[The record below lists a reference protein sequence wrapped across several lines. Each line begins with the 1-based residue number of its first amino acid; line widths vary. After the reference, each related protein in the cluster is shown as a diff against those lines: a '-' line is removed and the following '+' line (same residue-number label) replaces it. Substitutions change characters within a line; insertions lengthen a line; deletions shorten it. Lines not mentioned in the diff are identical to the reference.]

1 MNLNLSYLLPLLI
14 GLLINLYL
22 YAKEQTNAVDIE
34 KNIIMSRPFQT
45 VISNELY
52 ALSFSPLFKN
62 FVNDNEQ
69 DEQVLDQNK
78 MIAEAKLGHLMD
90 YRVLTTLKI
99 IMMFVAAMLT
109 LIMFL
114 LSDYTGPI
122 IEFLFGFPAKEGKD
136 LTAVYLVVIIGL
148 VMILIPNRMVKSRSN
163 KNKVGFQE
171 DLPILQ
177 LFIVL
182 LLGAN
187 RPIGEILYILSKTEM
202 RYNSIFS
209 TAYRIYLRDR
219 GAAFDYLRSM
229 FHGTH
234 FTDTIDILATY
245 QDYSKKD
252 SLIILKNN
260 MEILQEDVINY
271 KKGKNI
277 GKNLFTEGSIAL
289 PFVALMLLGVA
300 PIIVYALGMMSSAQN
315 MG

>member
-1 MNLNLSYLLPLLI
+1 MNLSYMVPLFL
-14 GLLINLYL
+14 GLLVNLYVL
-22 YAKEQTNAVDIE
+22 FKQQAEAADAE
-34 KNIIMSRPFQT
+34 RNIIMTRPFKS
-45 VISNELY
+45 IWSNELY
-52 ALSFSPLFKN
+52 ALSFSPLFAN
-62 FVNDNEQ
+62 FIND
-69 DEQVLDQNK
+69 DENHEVVLDTNK
-78 MIAEAKLGHLMD
+78 MIAEAELSDIMD
-90 YRVLTTLKI
+90 YRVLTVLKI
-99 IMMFVAAMLT
+99 IIMLVVASVT
-109 LIMFL
+109 LITFL

-122 IEFLFGFPAKEGKD
+122 VNFLFGFPYDGGRD
-136 LTAVYLVVIIGL
+136 MTFVYVVGIIGL
-148 VMILIPNRMVKSRSN
+148 FMIIIPNRIVKSRSN

-187 RPIGEILYILSKTEM
+187 RPIGEVMYILSKTDM

-219 GAAFDYLRSM
+219 SAAFEYLRQM
-229 FHGTH
+229 FNGTH

-252 SLIILKNN
+252 SLAILKNN
-260 MEILQEDVINY
+260 MKILQEDVINY
-271 KKGKNI
+271 KKGKNV

-289 PFVALMLLGVA
+289 PFVALMALGVA

-315 MG
+315 LQ

>member
-1 MNLNLSYLLPLLI
+1 MNLSYLIPIVL
-14 GLLINLYL
+14 GLLINVYV
-22 YAKEQTNAVDIE
+22 YVKQQAEAVDIE
-34 KNIIMSRPFQT
+34 KNIVMTRPFKS
-45 VISNELY
+45 VLSNELY
-52 ALSFSPLFKN
+52 ALSFSPLFKP
-62 FVNDNEQ
+62 FISDNEQ
-69 DEQVLDQNK
+69 SERVLDENK
-78 MIAEAKLGHLMD
+78 MIAEAQLGHLLD
-90 YRVLTTLKI
+90 YRVLTVFKI
-99 IMMFVAAMLT
+99 IIMFIAAVAT
-109 LIMFL
+109 FIMFL

-122 IEFLFGFPAKEGKD
+122 IEFLFGFPYEGGKD
-136 LTAVYLVVIIGL
+136 LTIVYVVGIIGL
-148 VMILIPNRMVKSRSN
+148 SMIIIPKQIIKSRSN

-187 RPIGEILYILSKTEM
+187 RPIGELLYILSRTEM

-219 GAAFDYLRSM
+219 GAAFDYLRQM
-229 FHGTH
+229 FNGTH

-260 MEILQEDVINY
+260 MEILQQDVINY

-277 GKNLFTEGSIAL
+277 GKNIFTEGSIAL
-289 PFVALMLLGVA
+289 PFIAVILLGVA
-300 PIIVYALGMMSSAQN
+300 PIIVYALGMMSGAQA
-315 MG
+315 MA